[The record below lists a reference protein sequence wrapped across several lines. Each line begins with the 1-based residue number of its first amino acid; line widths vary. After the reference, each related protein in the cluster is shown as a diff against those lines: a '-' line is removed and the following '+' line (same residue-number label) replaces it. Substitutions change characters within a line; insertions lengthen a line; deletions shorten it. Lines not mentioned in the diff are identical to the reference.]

1 MFSHERMSRHY
12 FFPMVAAVTTL
23 LLASVAAGAQQPEPT
38 LTLPEAMRQAL
49 ESNPQQVSQRLEVA
63 KSENELRA
71 ARGAKMP
78 SVDLSASATRYGY
91 PTFVHSIR
99 ELGVFPPLDDTIYD
113 YGVALKLPLYTG
125 GKLSQ
130 NVTLAD
136 LTKEISLERERLG
149 VQELSYNVS
158 TVYLKIEQLAA
169 LGQAYDARIDSLD
182 SQEQR
187 VALLRRVGRAA
198 KLDYL
203 RIHGQLTKARHDRL
217 QIENRRQETRTLL
230 YQLMGRERPAQEAPL
245 ARYEAASAPAWSLDN
260 LKQEAFARHPELRIA
275 EQQNNAGAA
284 REAMARGERY
294 PALSLVGGYGER
306 SGSDRQFYEDWAVGL
321 QFSVPLL
328 DGGVR
333 RARVDEAVL
342 AREQARQTVEQARLE
357 VARQV
362 QDAWDAQAEAESRL
376 QVTATSIDEATEALA
391 IEKLKYEQGV
401 GVTTDL
407 LNAESALLTAQADRL
422 QAQFDLIVARL
433 GLLRATGALD
443 PERVTA
449 LLKPQSH
456 PVEENEKP

>member
-1 MFSHERMSRHY
+1 M
-12 FFPMVAAVTTL
+12 AA
-23 LLASVAAGAQQPEPT
+23 LLASMGAGAEEASST
-38 LTLPEAMRQAL
+38 LTLPGAIRQAL
-49 ESNPQQVSQRLEVA
+49 DFNPQQVSQRLEVA

-71 ARGAKMP
+71 ARGAKLP
-78 SVDLSASATRYGY
+78 SVDLTASATRYGY

-99 ELGVFPPLDDTIYD
+99 ELGTFPPLDDTIYD

-130 NVTLAD
+130 GVVLAD
-136 LTKEISLERERLG
+136 LTREISLERERLG

-169 LGQAYDARIDSLD
+169 LGQAYDARIESLD

-187 VALLRRVGRAA
+187 IALLRRVGRAA

-203 RIHGQLTKARHDRL
+203 KVHGQLTKARHDRL
-217 QIENRRQETRTLL
+217 QIENRRQEARSLL
-230 YQLMGRERPAQEAPL
+230 YQLMGRERPAQETPL
-245 ARYEAASAPAWSLDN
+245 ARYEAAPAPARN
-260 LKQEAFARHPELRIA
+260 LEEVKQQAFAQHPELRIA
-275 EQQNNAGAA
+275 EQQSNAGAA
-284 REAMARGERY
+284 QEAIARGERY

-306 SGSDRQFYEDWAVGL
+306 RGGDTSQFYEDWAVGL

-342 AREQARQTVEQARLE
+342 AREQARQGMEQARLE
-357 VARQV
+357 VAKQV

-376 QVTATSIDEATEALA
+376 QVTGTSIEEATEALA
-391 IEKLKYEQGV
+391 IEKLKVEQGV
-401 GVTTDL
+401 GVITDL

-433 GLLRATGALD
+433 GLLRATGTLD
-443 PERVTA
+443 PERVAA
-449 LLKPQSH
+449 LLKPQSNS
-456 PVEENEKP
+456 VEEHEKP

>member
-1 MFSHERMSRHY
+1 MPKPERLILFHTVSIVYVLAM
-12 FFPMVAAVTTL
+12 
-23 LLASVAAGAQQPEPT
+23 LLASAVARAEQAGQT
-38 LTLPEAMRQAL
+38 LTLPEAIRQAL

-78 SVDLSASATRYGY
+78 TVDLTASATRHGY
-91 PTFVHSIR
+91 PTFVYSIR
-99 ELGVFPPLDDTIYD
+99 TLEVLPPLDETIYG

-130 NVTLAD
+130 NVVLAD

-149 VQELSYNVS
+149 VQELTFNVS

-169 LGQAYDARIDSLD
+169 LRNAYDARIDSLE
-182 SQEQR
+182 SEEKR
-187 VALLRRVGRAA
+187 VTMLRRAGRAA
-198 KLDYL
+198 KLDSL
-203 RIHGQLTKARHDRL
+203 RISGLLTKARHDRL
-217 QIENRRQETRTLL
+217 QVENRRQEARTLL
-230 YQLMGRERPAQEAPL
+230 YQLMGRERPAQEAPQ
-245 ARYEAASAPAWSLDN
+245 ARYVAAPAPAWSLDD
-260 LKQEAFARHPELRIA
+260 LKQQAFAQHPELRIA

-284 REAMARGERY
+284 RESIARGERY
-294 PALSLVGGYGER
+294 PSLSLVGGYSES
-306 SGSDRQFYEDWAVGL
+306 SGTDWQFYEDWAVGL
-321 QFSVPLL
+321 QFSVPVL

-376 QVTATSIDEATEALA
+376 QVTATSIEEATEALA

-407 LNAESALLTAQADRL
+407 LNAETALLTAQADRL

-449 LLKPQSH
+449 LLQPSSR
-456 PVEENEKP
+456 PVEENNKP

>member
-1 MFSHERMSRHY
+1 
-12 FFPMVAAVTTL
+12 
-23 LLASVAAGAQQPEPT
+23 
-38 LTLPEAMRQAL
+38 
-49 ESNPQQVSQRLEVA
+49 
-63 KSENELRA
+63 
-71 ARGAKMP
+71 
-78 SVDLSASATRYGY
+78 
-91 PTFVHSIR
+91 
-99 ELGVFPPLDDTIYD
+99 
-113 YGVALKLPLYTG
+113 
-125 GKLSQ
+125 
-130 NVTLAD
+130 
-136 LTKEISLERERLG
+136 
-149 VQELSYNVS
+149 VQELTYNVS

-182 SQEQR
+182 SQEKR
-187 VALLRRVGRAA
+187 ITLLRRVGRAA

-217 QIENRRQETRTLL
+217 QIENRRQEARTLL
-230 YQLMGRERPAQEAPL
+230 YQLMGRERPAQETPL
-245 ARYEAASAPAWSLDN
+245 ARYVAAPAPAWSLDN

-275 EQQNNAGAA
+275 EQQSNAGVA
-284 REAMARGERY
+284 RETIARGERY

-306 SGSDRQFYEDWAVGL
+306 SGTDWQFYEDWAVGL

-362 QDAWDAQAEAESRL
+362 QDAWDAQTEAESRL
-376 QVTATSIDEATEALA
+376 QVTGTSIEEATEALA

-443 PERVTA
+443 PERVAA
-449 LLKPQSH
+449 LVRPQSSL
-456 PVEENEKP
+456 VEESEKP